1 MAASTVVGAVIPV
14 TASLRSA
21 DHSSRGHAPNTA
33 PTHLD
38 RGSVSSVSRRSPPN
52 GDDGRA
58 LELSSEAKNDGGS
71 CHLIAEEHMCPAT
84 AEEVGDPGSPGQ
96 NSRSSWP
103 VLKTKEVVAQWTSIS
118 TWSLSYLQK
127 KTPPHQDKTVCVEKA
142 IQTPTDRSGRGFGKK
157 GRIPTP

>member
-1 MAASTVVGAVIPV
+1 M
-14 TASLRSA
+14 
-21 DHSSRGHAPNTA
+21 
-33 PTHLD
+33 
-38 RGSVSSVSRRSPPN
+38 
-52 GDDGRA
+52 
-58 LELSSEAKNDGGS
+58 
-71 CHLIAEEHMCPAT
+71 IAEEHMRPAT